1 MAAAAAATS
10 MVGVADVLHLSKTL
24 DSLRLAVAGRVPPAY
39 EYSNTAPVAVAVAA
53 AVERADTALFWSS
66 AVEAGAAASSM
77 EARRAD
83 LEIDVLP
90 LSN

>member
-10 MVGVADVLHLSKTL
+10 MVGVADVLPFR
-24 DSLRLAVAGRVPPAY
+24 RLWIRSGWRWP
-39 EYSNTAPVAVAVAA
+39 AVAA

-77 EARRAD
+77 EAQGR
-83 LEIDVLP
+83 
-90 LSN
+90 S